1 MPITY
6 VALDLETTGL
16 SADTCEIIEVGA
28 VKFTPDGEI
37 ATFQTHVKPRGTL
50 PFFIQRLTGIRPDDL
65 EHAPLF
71 AEIASDLEAFLAD
84 CPIVGQNVSFDLGF
98 LAAQGIQ
105 PSGPSLDTYELAS
118 LLLPGLPEY
127 SLRSLAHHLG
137 VQFPVRHRALSDAQ
151 AARQVF
157 LHLRDHLSELPVG
170 TLSELHNVAAGVD
183 WPLHHLFAAMLEEAP
198 LLAEAAAP
206 GEGLP
211 LPVEIGAPLVAR
223 TPQPI
228 AFDDVEATLR
238 APEANPELFPE
249 FEIRAEQLAMA
260 REVTDAL
267 NSGQP
272 LVVEAGT
279 GTGKSLAY
287 LAPAAR
293 YAVENDARVIVS
305 TDTINLQ
312 EQLMGKDIPLLRRLL
327 EGSASATAR
336 ASAAGLRSAQLKG
349 RRNYLCTLRFA
360 ALRRSSSLT
369 LPEARMV
376 ARILVWL
383 RRTETGDRAE
393 LNLSPQEDAVW
404 KGLSADSESCLS
416 FACHYARHGACFLQ
430 RARRRA
436 EASHIVVVNHALLLS
451 DIATGGHV
459 LPEYRHLIVDEA
471 HNLEEEATQQFGFQA
486 TDDDV
491 RALLDRVYHRLSRG
505 RSGGLVE
512 SLRQQQ
518 RAGRSEA
525 APDLGVFADE
535 LAAAAESARS
545 SLPTL
550 FDLLSSFLFDRGAK
564 QGDFDPRLLLN
575 RSMRVQPDWSNIE
588 MAWEN
593 LDASLGRLTG
603 LLARLS
609 ESASVAAG
617 DEDELL
623 TETSGVLQE
632 AHRLRAGIAS
642 VLARDAA
649 DTIAWM
655 AYARSSGS
663 VTLCAA
669 PLQVAEA
676 LRTRL
681 FAERESAVLTG
692 ATLSVAGRFDYLCR
706 AVGLEEPR
714 QLLLGSPFDYAK
726 STLLLIPTDVPEPN
740 HIDYQEEL
748 ERALVDL
755 CRASEGRALVLF
767 TSHGSLGG
775 AYGAIKKPLE
785 REGILVLGQGIDG
798 SAKSLLNALRENTRT
813 VVLGT
818 SSFWEGVDVAGE
830 ALSLLVIARLPFSVP
845 TDPVFAARSELYED
859 PFQEYA
865 LPLAVIRF
873 KQGFGRLIRRKTDRG
888 VVVVMDRRLR
898 SKAYGATFLRSLPPC
913 STQDLPLRELAAA
926 ASAWLGGKR
935 AP

>member
-1 MPITY
+1 
-6 VALDLETTGL
+6 
-16 SADTCEIIEVGA
+16 
-28 VKFTPDGEI
+28 
-37 ATFQTHVKPRGTL
+37 
-50 PFFIQRLTGIRPDDL
+50 
-65 EHAPLF
+65 
-71 AEIASDLEAFLAD
+71 
-84 CPIVGQNVSFDLGF
+84 
-98 LAAQGIQ
+98 
-105 PSGPSLDTYELAS
+105 
-118 LLLPGLPEY
+118 
-127 SLRSLAHHLG
+127 
-137 VQFPVRHRALSDAQ
+137 
-151 AARQVF
+151 
-157 LHLRDHLSELPVG
+157 
-170 TLSELHNVAAGVD
+170 
-183 WPLHHLFAAMLEEAP
+183 
-198 LLAEAAAP
+198 
-206 GEGLP
+206 
-211 LPVEIGAPLVAR
+211 VEIGAPLVAR

-228 AFDDVEATLR
+228 AFDDIEATLR

-260 REVTDAL
+260 REVADAL

-327 EGSASATAR
+327 EGSASASAR
-336 ASAAGLRSAQLKG
+336 ASAAGLRFAQLKG
-349 RRNYLCTLRFA
+349 RRNYLCMLRFA

-369 LPEARMV
+369 LPEARML

-404 KGLSADSESCLS
+404 KGLSADNESCLS

-471 HNLEEEATQQFGFQA
+471 HNLEDEATQQFGFQA

-491 RALLDRVYHRLSRG
+491 RALVDRVYHRLPRG
-505 RSGGLVE
+505 RSGGLVD

-518 RAGRSEA
+518 RAGRSA
-525 APDLGVFADE
+525 ASADTAAFADE
-535 LAAAAESARS
+535 LASAAESVRR

-550 FDLLSSFLFDRGAK
+550 FDLLLSFLFDRGAA

-575 RSMRVQPDWSNIE
+575 RSMRVQPDWSNVE
-588 MAWEN
+588 VAWEN
-593 LDASLGRLTG
+593 VDTSLGRLTG
-603 LLARLS
+603 LLARLN
-609 ESASVAAG
+609 EGMAG
-617 DEDELL
+617 SGDDEELL
-623 TETSGVLQE
+623 TEVSGVLQE
-632 AHRLRAGIAS
+632 SQRLRAGIAS
-642 VLARDAA
+642 VLARDDAE
-649 DTIAWM
+649 TIAWLV
-655 AYARSSGS
+655 YARSSGS

-676 LRTRL
+676 LRARL
-681 FAERESAVLTG
+681 FADRESAVLTG
-692 ATLSVAGRFDYLCR
+692 ATLSVAGSFDYLCH

-714 QLLLGSPFDYAK
+714 QLLLGSPFDYAR
-726 STLLLIPTDVPEPN
+726 STLLLVPSDVPEPN
-740 HIDYQEEL
+740 HVDYQEEL
-748 ERALVDL
+748 EHALVDI

-767 TSHGSLGG
+767 TSYGSLSG
-775 AYGAIKKPLE
+775 AAAAIKRPLE

-798 SAKSLLNALRENTRT
+798 SPKALLNALRENPRT
-813 VVLGT
+813 VILGT
-818 SSFWEGVDVAGE
+818 SSFWEGVDIAGD

-845 TDPVFAARSELYED
+845 TDPVFAARSELFED

-865 LPLAVIRF
+865 LPQAVIRF
-873 KQGFGRLIRRKTDRG
+873 KQGFGRLIRRRTDRG

-898 SKAYGATFLRSLPPC
+898 SKAYGNVFLRSLPPC
-913 STQDLPLRELAAA
+913 STQDLPLRELPVAVT
-926 ASAWLGGKR
+926 AWLEGKH
-935 AP
+935 AHPVA